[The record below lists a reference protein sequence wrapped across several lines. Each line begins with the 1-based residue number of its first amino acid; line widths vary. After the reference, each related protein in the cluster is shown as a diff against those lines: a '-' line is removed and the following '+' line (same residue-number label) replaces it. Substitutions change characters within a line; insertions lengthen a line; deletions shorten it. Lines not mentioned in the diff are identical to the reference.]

1 MNLEKYNL
9 DEENIDNIIFK
20 NKYLKYKKKYNIL
33 KDYLGGLPPL
43 PPKCPF
49 LINIMTDLSYS
60 IYKPLD
66 DSSKSKMFLLY
77 KGKYKATILDL
88 YEVPQDNFYLIFCND
103 NNLYLSP
110 EALITNIVRKYSGL
124 LSFNLLSFNSSKV
137 IKFHSISRKIGSEYK
152 NNDIKL
158 YLTLTDTTNKVYYSL
173 KKEQKNETELL
184 SSHIISH
191 DILSDHRICIG
202 INENKYDVFIIDINL
217 QLNPV

>member
-66 DSSKSKMFLLY
+66 DS
-77 KGKYKATILDL
+77 
-88 YEVPQDNFYLIFCND
+88 
-103 NNLYLSP
+103 LS
-110 EALITNIVRKYSGL
+110 
-124 LSFNLLSFNSSKV
+124 
-137 IKFHSISRKIGSEYK
+137 
-152 NNDIKL
+152 
-158 YLTLTDTTNKVYYSL
+158 
-173 KKEQKNETELL
+173 
-184 SSHIISH
+184 
-191 DILSDHRICIG
+191 
-202 INENKYDVFIIDINL
+202 
-217 QLNPV
+217 